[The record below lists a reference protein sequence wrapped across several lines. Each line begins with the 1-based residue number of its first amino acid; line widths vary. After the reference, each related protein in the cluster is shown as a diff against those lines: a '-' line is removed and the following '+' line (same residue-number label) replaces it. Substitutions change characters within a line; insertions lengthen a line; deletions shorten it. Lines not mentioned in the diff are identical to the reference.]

1 MSNNKLSLTFGVTP
15 NEYTILEAY
24 YTQILASDWA
34 HKMPDVRQLNKKA
47 DSPICDHLTPY
58 EEKGVWGSIFKEL
71 LTTDKELGY
80 GTDDHY
86 GVYLTVEGSRNRYS
100 FLWNAGQYA
109 KSHFFVYQL
118 GAKPTKNAPELGFV
132 QGGLVY
138 LADGETCKNY
148 GTPLFREALKT
159 YEQILEFH
167 VLPRKGKEDTLP
179 TPAELLAILQ
189 GYGEYP
195 GVDSVIAATDK
206 KEAGKKKY
214 VTQEKERKTANVER
228 KAAKR
233 NAKAERK
240 AIKHKARAERR
251 AAKRKAKVKR
261 TSAEWEALALVAI
274 FFLPVMWT
282 PIAYLVTNS
291 VTFSLLI
298 GFIACVPAI
307 YKGLLCADEW
317 VESEDD
323 DTDNSDDD

>member
-1 MSNNKLSLTFGVTP
+1 MSNNKLSLTFGATP

-109 KSHFFVYQL
+109 ESHFFVYQL

-195 GVDSVIAATDK
+195 DIDSVIATAAK
-206 KEAGKKKY
+206 KEVAKVESTKKSAGLKKN
-214 VTQEKERKTANVER
+214 RK
-228 KAAKR
+228 KP
-233 NAKAERK
+233 
-240 AIKHKARAERR
+240 ARAKGENFWLVFEIALPIILSLIIYGLTGHIMFTAFVGVL
-251 AAKRKAKVKR
+251 AA
-261 TSAEWEALALVAI
+261 
-274 FFLPVMWT
+274 LPVLSRGM
-282 PIAYLVTNS
+282 
-291 VTFSLLI
+291 LL
-298 GFIACVPAI
+298 P
-307 YKGLLCADEW
+307 L
-317 VESEDD
+317 ESEGGKSKDS
-323 DTDNSDDD
+323 DTGGSK

>member
-1 MSNNKLSLTFGVTP
+1 MTDNGLAQFFGVTQ
-15 NEYTILEAY
+15 NEYTILEALY
-24 YTQILASDWA
+24 AQILTSDWV
-34 HKMPDVRQLNKKA
+34 HKMPDVGQLNKKA

-80 GTDDHY
+80 GTDDPY

-100 FLWNAGQYA
+100 FLWNAEKYDNNL
-109 KSHFFVYQL
+109 FVVYQL
-118 GAKPTKNAPELGFV
+118 GAKRTKSAPKLGYV
-132 QGGLVY
+132 QGGLIR
-138 LADGETCKNY
+138 LSDSNASTY

-167 VLPRKGKEDTLP
+167 VLPRNDKEDIVP
-179 TPAELLAILQ
+179 TPAEVLAILQ

-233 NAKAERK
+233 KARAERK
-240 AIKHKARAERR
+240 AIKRKARAERR

-261 TSAEWEALALVAI
+261 TSAEWEALALVAL

-307 YKGLLCADEW
+307 YKGLLSADEW

>member
-1 MSNNKLSLTFGVTP
+1 MSNNKLSLTLGVTP

-24 YTQILASDWA
+24 YAQILTSDWA
-34 HKMPDVRQLNKKA
+34 HKMPNVGQLNKKA
-47 DSPICDHLTPY
+47 DSPISDHLTPY

-80 GTDDHY
+80 GTDDPY

-100 FLWNAGQYA
+100 FLWNAGQYD

-118 GAKPTKNAPELGFV
+118 GAKLTKNAPELGFV

-138 LADGETCKNY
+138 LADGETCKHY

-195 GVDSVIAATDK
+195 DIDSVIATAAKEEAAKVAPTK
-206 KEAGKKKY
+206 KSVDLKESPEKSKRTKKKPS
-214 VTQEKERKTANVER
+214 R
-228 KAAKR
+228 
-233 NAKAERK
+233 
-240 AIKHKARAERR
+240 
-251 AAKRKAKVKR
+251 VKR
-261 TSAEWEALALVAI
+261 TSAEWATLWSVAAYVLPIIATVSACLITGNIGFALAIGVVAC
-274 FFLPVMWT
+274 LPLCCNGWSFVDE
-282 PIAYLVTNS
+282 
-291 VTFSLLI
+291 LLDTQ
-298 GFIACVPAI
+298 
-307 YKGLLCADEW
+307 DED
-317 VESEDD
+317 SECSTGDK
-323 DTDNSDDD
+323 

>member
-24 YTQILASDWA
+24 YTQILVSDWA

-86 GVYLTVEGSRNRYS
+86 GVYLTIEGSRNRYS

-118 GAKPTKNAPELGFV
+118 GAKPTTNAPELGFV

-195 GVDSVIAATDK
+195 DIDSVITPAVK
-206 KEAGKKKY
+206 KGGARVASTNKSAGLKKN
-214 VTQEKERKTANVER
+214 RK
-228 KAAKR
+228 KS
-233 NAKAERK
+233 
-240 AIKHKARAERR
+240 ARAKGGIFWLVFEIALPIILSLIIYGLTEHIMFTAFVGVL
-251 AAKRKAKVKR
+251 AA
-261 TSAEWEALALVAI
+261 
-274 FFLPVMWT
+274 LPILSRGM
-282 PIAYLVTNS
+282 
-291 VTFSLLI
+291 SLDMEPE
-298 GFIACVPAI
+298 GG
-307 YKGLLCADEW
+307 KSKD
-317 VESEDD
+317 
-323 DTDNSDDD
+323 SDISGSR